1 LDLENETP
9 ELRKQFGRSA
19 YGQNALRA
27 CRLIE
32 AGARF
37 VTVGTTGWDTHV
49 DNFATL
55 RNNLLP
61 QLDQALASLVTSLDE
76 RGLLDSTIV
85 CCGGE
90 FGRTPNVNGTAG
102 RDHWSRAMSV
112 FLAGGGFKPGYVHG
126 ATDKLGGEPID
137 GKCTP
142 ADLSATILNQLGI
155 DPTAKLTAPSGR
167 EMPVIRNGQVIK
179 ELA

>member
-1 LDLENETP
+1 
-9 ELRKQFGRSA
+9 
-19 YGQNALRA
+19 
-27 CRLIE
+27 
-32 AGARF
+32 
-37 VTVGTTGWDTHV
+37 
-49 DNFATL
+49 
-55 RNNLLP
+55 
-61 QLDQALASLVTSLDE
+61 
-76 RGLLDSTIV
+76 
-85 CCGGE
+85 
-90 FGRTPNVNGTAG
+90 
-102 RDHWSRAMSV
+102 MSV